1 MSYLLCSQSFRQVHP
16 VSARVMQVGI
26 IWKDR
31 HVILKKP
38 RNLRILFDEN
48 GVYFL
53 FADPVSLA
61 IL

>member
-26 IWKDR
+26 MWKDR

-38 RNLRILFDEN
+38 RNLRIFDEN